1 MGGFARWSERERIM
15 SKVWFV
21 TGAGSGLGAG
31 VARAAVRAGDRVVA
45 VGRNR
50 EKIELALA
58 DVVGDNLLV
67 VKADVTV
74 AAEVEEAVATALKAF
89 EQIDVLV
96 NNAGF
101 CLIGNFEEL
110 EWSEIESQFNTNVYG
125 VMHVMRAVLPVMRKQ
140 KSGHLMNIS
149 SGGGIMGFGDV
160 SAYCATKFAV
170 EGLTLS
176 VSGEVAQF
184 GIKST
189 IVEPGMFRTELLTEG
204 NVKYAKPSIP
214 DYAHEEPVD
223 ASWARISGT
232 QAGDPEKFGAALVKI
247 AALETPPKFFAA
259 GGDVL
264 DILRDVM
271 ELRNTDA
278 VAHEALTRSTDF

>member
-1 MGGFARWSERERIM
+1 MM

-31 VARAAVRAGDRVVA
+31 VARAAIKAGDRVVA

-50 EKIELALA
+50 EKIENALA
-58 DVVGDNLLV
+58 DVAGDRLLV
-67 VKADVTV
+67 IKADVTQV
-74 AAEVEEAVATALKAF
+74 VEVEEAVAYTVKAF
-89 EQIDVLV
+89 DRIDVLV

-110 EWSEIESQFNTNVYG
+110 EWTEIESQFNTNVYG

-140 KSGHLMNIS
+140 KSGHLMNVS

-170 EGLTLS
+170 EGLTLA
-176 VSGEVAQF
+176 VAGEVEQF

-189 IVEPGMFRTELLTEG
+189 IVEPGMFRTDLLTES
-204 NVKYAKPSIP
+204 NVRYASPSIA
-214 DYAHEEPVD
+214 DYSHEEPVN
-223 ASWARISGT
+223 ASWARINGT
-232 QAGDPEKFGAALVKI
+232 QAGDPAKFGDALVKI
-247 AALETPPKFFAA
+247 AALEAPPKFFAA

-264 DILRDVM
+264 DILKDVI
-271 ELRNTDA
+271 ELRRKDA
-278 VAHEALTRSTDF
+278 AAYEAVTRSTDL

>member
-1 MGGFARWSERERIM
+1 M

-31 VARAAVRAGDRVVA
+31 VARAAVNAGDRVVA
-45 VGRNR
+45 VGRSK
-50 EKIELALA
+50 EKIERTLA
-58 DVVGDNLLV
+58 DVVGDRLLV
-67 VKADVTV
+67 VKADVTEV
-74 AAEVEEAVATALKAF
+74 AEVEAAVARAVEAF
-89 EQIDVLV
+89 DRIDVLV

-110 EWSEIESQFNTNVYG
+110 EWSAIESQFNTNVYG
-125 VMHVMRAVLPVMRKQ
+125 VMHVMRAILPVMRRQ

-149 SGGGIMGFGDV
+149 SGGGIMGFCDV

-176 VSGEVAQF
+176 VAGEVEQF

-189 IVEPGMFRTELLTEG
+189 IVEPGMFRTDLLADS
-204 NVKYAKPSIP
+204 NVRYARPSIV
-214 DYAHEEPVD
+214 DYSHEEPVN
-223 ASWARISGT
+223 ASWARINGT
-232 QAGDPEKFGAALVKI
+232 QAGDPAKFGETLVKI
-247 AALETPPKFFAA
+247 AALEVPPRFFAA

-264 DILRDVM
+264 DILEDVTR
-271 ELRNTDA
+271 LRGKDA
-278 VAHEALTRSTDF
+278 AAYEALTRSTDL

>member
-1 MGGFARWSERERIM
+1 M

-31 VARAAVRAGDRVVA
+31 VARAAVKAGDRVVA
-45 VGRNR
+45 VGRNK
-50 EKIELALA
+50 EKIERALA
-58 DVVGDNLLV
+58 DVAGDNLLI

-74 AAEVEEAVATALKAF
+74 VAEVEEAVANALKAF
-89 EQIDVLV
+89 DRIDVLM

-140 KSGHLMNIS
+140 RSGHLMNVS

-176 VSGEVAQF
+176 VAGEVEQF

-189 IVEPGMFRTELLTEG
+189 IVEPGMFRTDLLTDS
-204 NVKYAKPSIP
+204 NVRYARPTIA
-214 DYAHEEPVD
+214 DYAHEEPVN
-223 ASWARISGT
+223 ASWARINGT

-247 AALETPPKFFAA
+247 AALEAPPRFFAA

-264 DILRDVM
+264 DILRDVT
-271 ELRNTDA
+271 ELRSKDA
-278 VAHEALTRSTDF
+278 AANEALTRSTDL